1 MTGVPLSARIGAK
14 GRTPAEIAA
23 RAAVVTLRGRF
34 CTAIKLI
41 DLAIRSDDPE
51 ALSDLNTQLHELLT
65 PDAPQ

>member
-34 CTAIKLI
+34 CTAVKLI
-41 DLAIRSDDPE
+41 DLALRDG
-51 ALSDLNTQLHELLT
+51 T
-65 PDAPQ
+65 PDALRDLAARLRELLPDAF